1 MSGCSASAPVL
12 SPTSEGAL
20 RAGQGGLPLAAV
32 SSLMSL
38 ACSLQ
43 QGLTEPRDP
52 SIWAASD
59 SEKEGA

>member
-20 RAGQGGLPLAAV
+20 RAGQGGLPLAAL

-52 SIWAASD
+52 SI
-59 SEKEGA
+59 